1 MMTRKRKIQFARL
14 AFIFLGLT
22 LLAQRPVRGETFA
35 FYCEHKDDATAL
47 RSALVLSG
55 GRVTPE
61 IAREIAIHCEPSQ
74 SDTNGSGYSI
84 SLALNNPSVT
94 PSGNQKTAQAAAA
107 ASPSLNTLFQWT
119 EPLLLAPQFPA
130 SAIDSL
136 SSACLDSWQAYQ
148 VDHTGNLL
156 TVFGLCP
163 LRLIK
168 RISIPSS
175 PLQVAITPDASQ
187 ALVTGYDGTLTFVN
201 TASNNVTF
209 TMDLGNYNPHG
220 IAISPDGARAYVT
233 HYLDITPSL
242 LVIDIPNRKLL
253 STIPMPFVFPRT
265 ITLTPDG
272 SQAWVNYFGGGV
284 VTVVDLMTGTV
295 AGSVNIG
302 QLVSTGI
309 AFNTTGTKAYVAV
322 EPDQLYVVDTAL
334 LTVKKRITVGNGPLD
349 IVVAPTGDRVY
360 VGTEFDPALW
370 AIDPVS
376 DTLQFRAV
384 DPTRTTG
391 GNRGLLIFP

>member
-1 MMTRKRKIQFARL
+1 MKTGIAKIQS
-14 AFIFLGLT
+14 IG
-22 LLAQRPVRGETFA
+22 
-35 FYCEHKDDATAL
+35 
-47 RSALVLSG
+47 SALVLFALLTLAERPASG
-55 GRVTPE
+55 KIHVFFCKEEQAKIFEHLLTITDGKANLEFVSAIETKCWRSPFDDYGTP
-61 IAREIAIHCEPSQ
+61 
-74 SDTNGSGYSI
+74 I
-84 SLALNNPSVT
+84 SFTYVSNPT
-94 PSGNQKTAQAAAA
+94 LGAGGNQNAARATATPG
-107 ASPSLNTLFQWT
+107 PSLITLFQWT
-119 EPLLLAPQFPA
+119 APLLLAPQFPA
-130 SAIDSL
+130 GAVDNLTADCPSSL
-136 SSACLDSWQAYQ
+136 QAYQ
-148 VDHTGNLL
+148 VNHTGGLL
-156 TVFGLCP
+156 TVVGLCP
-163 LRLIK
+163 FRLIK

-187 ALVTGYDGTLTFVN
+187 ALVTGYDGTLTFIDVA
-201 TASNNVTF
+201 TNNVTF

-220 IAISPDGARAYVT
+220 IAISRDGTRAYVT
-233 HYLDITPSL
+233 HYLDISPSL

-253 STIPMPFVFPRT
+253 STIPMPFVYPRV

-272 SQAWVNYFGGGV
+272 SQAWINYFGGGV
-284 VTVVDLMTGTV
+284 VTVVDLMTGTL

-322 EPDQLYVVDTAL
+322 EPDQIYVVDTAL

-370 AIDPVS
+370 AIDPVT
-376 DTLQFRAV
+376 DTLQFKAV
-384 DPTRTTG
+384 DPTRNTG